1 MEVIGVKQIEKIR
14 VKVRTEN
21 GRFFMH
27 PDFYQRVITFEKNNF
42 PIKKKAES
50 EGFEPSD
57 PQCRSTVFET
67 APFDRSGNS
76 PLGRKNS

>member
-1 MEVIGVKQIEKIR
+1 MS
-14 VKVRTEN
+14 
-21 GRFFMH
+21 
-27 PDFYQRVITFEKNNF
+27 
-42 PIKKKAES
+42 AES

-76 PLGRKNS
+76 PLGRKNSQILKTPKFKPRMREINHLSTVLFC